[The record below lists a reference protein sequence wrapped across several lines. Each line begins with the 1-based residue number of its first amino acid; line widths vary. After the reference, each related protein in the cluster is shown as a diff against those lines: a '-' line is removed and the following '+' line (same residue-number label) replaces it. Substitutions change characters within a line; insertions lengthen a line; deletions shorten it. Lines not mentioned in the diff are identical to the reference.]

1 MDSIKTSARLSTTPP
16 KGIFT
21 DKFFDTD
28 KQDPGKSNTLSTFNG
43 LVFLPMTL
51 TKDTL
56 DNANNLTAQTLAF
69 TEEEIVVQSKYSAAM
84 KINPFATYTPPQP
97 VVIDVKISQ
106 EIKDYI
112 DGLMVGTTNPDPGA
126 WIPSPDTPPI
136 DPGTGTPKPAATGIN
151 YNQALSALLAAKGK
165 TQLTPKGQANLLT
178 TFVKAGAAGVT
189 VSSVTVGRHTVTE
202 NSPTLVT
209 ATKKKG

>member
-1 MDSIKTSARLSTTPP
+1 
-16 KGIFT
+16 
-21 DKFFDTD
+21 
-28 KQDPGKSNTLSTFNG
+28 
-43 LVFLPMTL
+43 MTL

-97 VVIDVKISQ
+97 AVIDVKISQ

-136 DPGTGTPKPAATGIN
+136 DPTTGTPKPAATGLN
-151 YNQALSALLAAKGK
+151 YAQTLAALLAAKGK
-165 TQLTPKGQANLLT
+165 TELTPKGQANLLS
-178 TFVKAGAAGVT
+178 TFAKAESSGVT
-189 VSSVTVGRHTVTE
+189 LTSVTIGRHTGSIPPSGTV
-202 NSPTLVT
+202 VQV
-209 ATKKKG
+209 TKKKG